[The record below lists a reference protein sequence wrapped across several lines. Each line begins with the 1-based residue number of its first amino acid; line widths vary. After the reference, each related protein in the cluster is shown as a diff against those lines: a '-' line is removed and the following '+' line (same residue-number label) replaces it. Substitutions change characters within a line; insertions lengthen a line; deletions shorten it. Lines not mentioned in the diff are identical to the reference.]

1 MQHISKEIM
10 VKQSIFLFFLQ
21 LLGLVNSF
29 SPIGVGFFS
38 STTNGVIK
46 QSSFSTLASSSSA
59 LFLQFPKLEFPSWL
73 TNTNNNDNDNTQK
86 VTSIQ
91 QKSKLNPADKIVIFG
106 GTGGVGQL
114 VTKKLSSQGF
124 VVRVAARDT
133 KRADETLDDETVETV
148 PLNLVVSRDDNDAVK
163 QQQEDLQNALNG
175 AKGVVISLGTTAF
188 PTQKWK
194 NGNTPQAIDKDA
206 VTMIANALSNVK
218 TIQKVIIVTSVGVNR
233 IKEMPFLFLN
243 LFGVLDYKRDGEDAI
258 IESSKATDDNK
269 GFDYVVIR
277 PGRLVGGPYTNIDV
291 AKLLQIEGGA
301 DNGVDVARGDDLLGD
316 CKRDALAEA
325 VVQCLLNDEC
335 KNIDFSIISND
346 EAALSDDEWNE
357 KFIELK
363 Q

>member
-1 MQHISKEIM
+1 MA
-10 VKQSIFLFFLQ
+10 KQNIFLLFLQ
-21 LLGLVNSF
+21 LWGLVNSF
-29 SPIGVGFFS
+29 SPIGVGFSS
-38 STTNGVIK
+38 STNVVIK
-46 QSSFSTLASSSSA
+46 QSSFSSLISSSSA
-59 LFLQFPKLEFPSWL
+59 LYLQFPKLEIPSWL
-73 TNTNNNDNDNTQK
+73 SNTNNDNNTK
-86 VTSIQ
+86 NVVLSIQ
-91 QKSKLNPADKIVIFG
+91 QKSKLNPGDKIVIFG

-114 VTKKLSSQGF
+114 VTKKLNNQGF
-124 VVRVAARDT
+124 AVRVAARDT

-148 PLNLVVSRDDNDAVK
+148 PLNLVVSKNDNDAMK
-163 QQQEDLQNALNG
+163 QQQEDLQNALDG

-206 VTMIANALSNVK
+206 VIMIAEALSNIK

-269 GFDYVVIR
+269 GFEYVVIR
-277 PGRLVGGPYTNIDV
+277 PGRLVGGPYTNTDV

-346 EAALSDDEWNE
+346 EAALTDAEWTE

-363 Q
+363 EKKHKKYILK